1 MSGSDELAEYLD
13 NMTTFNAKVA
23 PDGSLLFVNSAAER
37 ASGMP
42 RTELMRTGFLDGPW
56 WAFDPKVQA
65 RVRAAFARAVEGE
78 HVGYDER
85 ISTSGGELWIDF
97 SLTPVGDAT
106 GRVKYVVAEGHD
118 VTARKEVEAALSRS
132 QARFRQLLEH
142 APDATIGVRSDGIIV
157 LANLQ
162 AEGLFGRSRDEL
174 IGTAVEDLI
183 PLGSRPAHQ
192 AHRRRYFGHPEPRP
206 MGRGLDLR
214 ARRSDGSEFPV
225 EISLSALTTDD
236 ELVALAAVRD
246 ITDRRRVED
255 EMRRANG
262 ELEAFAYS
270 VSHDL
275 RAPLRAMDG
284 FARII
289 EEEHTDEVG
298 ETARRYLGRIR
309 INAQRMGQL
318 IDDLLAFSRIG
329 RQQPTKHDVDPARI
343 VAAAL
348 RDLES
353 EREGRDV
360 EIVLDEL
367 PRCVADPALLELVF
381 LNLLSNALK
390 YTRGR
395 ADARIEVGAIPS
407 GDGSPATFFVRDN
420 GVGFDMRYAD
430 KLFGV
435 FQRLHPADR
444 YEGTGVGLATVQRVV
459 ERHGGRVW
467 ADAAP
472 DRGATFFFTLT
483 GGNDV
488 GRDPDPAR

>member
-1 MSGSDELAEYLD
+1 VSGSDELAEYLD

-37 ASGMP
+37 ASGLP
-42 RTELMRTGFLDGPW
+42 RNELMRTGFLDGPW

-78 HVGYDER
+78 RVGYDER
-85 ISTSGGELWIDF
+85 ISTAGGRLWISF

-106 GRVKYVVAEGHD
+106 GRVRYVVAEGRD
-118 VTARKEVEAALSRS
+118 VTAWKEVEAALSRS
-132 QARFRQLLEH
+132 QSRFRQLLEH

-162 AEGLFGRSRDEL
+162 AEGLFGRARDEL
-174 IGTAVEDLI
+174 VGASVEDLI
-183 PLGSRPAHQ
+183 PFASRT
-192 AHRRRYFGHPEPRP
+192 AHRGHRQRYFEHPEPRP

-225 EISLSALTTDD
+225 EISLSGLTSDD

-246 ITDRRRVED
+246 ITERRRVED

-289 EEEHTDEVG
+289 EEEHAAELG

-309 INAQRMGQL
+309 INAQRMGRL

-353 EREGRDV
+353 EREGRHV
-360 EIVLDEL
+360 EIAVDEL
-367 PRCVADPALLELVF
+367 PRCLAEVHARA
-381 LNLLSNALK
+381 
-390 YTRGR
+390 RGR
-395 ADARIEVGAIPS
+395 
-407 GDGSPATFFVRDN
+407 
-420 GVGFDMRYAD
+420 
-430 KLFGV
+430 
-435 FQRLHPADR
+435 
-444 YEGTGVGLATVQRVV
+444 
-459 ERHGGRVW
+459 
-467 ADAAP
+467 P
-472 DRGATFFFTLT
+472 DRGRS
-483 GGNDV
+483 DP
-488 GRDPDPAR
+488 GRRRRGHHVLRPRQRRRVRHAVRRQALRRLPAAPFGRSLRGDRRRPGDGTARRRTARRPRVDGRRAGSRSHVLLHAHGRKRCRTRSRSCSLRTTRTTSS